1 MLGPKWP
8 QDRIES
14 LIGGKERYVF
24 LPTPLPIH
32 IEYFTAYVSDDGR
45 LVLRNDV
52 YGYEHKIEEAL
63 GLIAPEAT
71 NRSVAAQFVPPRY

>member
-1 MLGPKWP
+1 M
-8 QDRIES
+8 
-14 LIGGKERYVF
+14 F

-63 GLIAPEAT
+63 GL
-71 NRSVAAQFVPPRY
+71 VAAECDKSERCRAIRSSRDIDGKAANQRFSLN